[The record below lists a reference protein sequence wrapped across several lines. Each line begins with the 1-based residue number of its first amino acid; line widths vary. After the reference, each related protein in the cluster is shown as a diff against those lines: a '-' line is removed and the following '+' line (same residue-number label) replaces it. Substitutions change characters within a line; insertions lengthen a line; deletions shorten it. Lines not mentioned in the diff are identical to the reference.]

1 MCYLLLSPVP
11 PHDMTTLFNKY
22 AHVYEG
28 RIFAKN
34 ILESTAKAILKPE
47 IKIEMKVEKEMNK
60 LCKTEM
66 GNGKKLKCKNKN
78 KNYNNK

>member
-34 ILESTAKAILKPE
+34 ILESTAKAILKP
-47 IKIEMKVEKEMNK
+47 
-60 LCKTEM
+60 
-66 GNGKKLKCKNKN
+66 GNENRDESGERNE
-78 KNYNNK
+78 